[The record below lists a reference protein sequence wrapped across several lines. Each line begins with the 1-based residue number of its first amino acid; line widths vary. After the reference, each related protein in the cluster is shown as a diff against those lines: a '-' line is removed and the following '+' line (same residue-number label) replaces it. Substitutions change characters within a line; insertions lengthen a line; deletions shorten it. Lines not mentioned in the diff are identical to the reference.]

1 MEEQEKKARTCW
13 RCDRYNAYFTKTFI
27 GITRENV
34 GYCMRKREIV
44 KKDMTACEEFCG
56 RRARDIG
63 RRKDR
68 ALKALE
74 GLAQDMNVLKTI
86 LCDETEDR
94 AEALRQTTSELK
106 YYLKKYE
113 ESKNK

>member
-1 MEEQEKKARTCW
+1 MEEQEKKTRTCW
-13 RCDRYNAYFTKTFI
+13 RCDSYEPYFTKTFI
-27 GITRENV
+27 GMSREKV
-34 GYCMRKREIV
+34 GRCSQKKEVVKR
-44 KKDMTACEEFCG
+44 DAPACEKYCG
-56 RRARDIG
+56 RKGRYIG
-63 RRKDR
+63 ERKDR
-68 ALKALE
+68 ALRAIE
-74 GLAQDMNVLKTI
+74 GIAQDMNVLKTI

>member
-1 MEEQEKKARTCW
+1 MEEEKKARTCW
-13 RCDRYNAYFTKTFI
+13 RCDSYEPYFTKTYI
-27 GITRENV
+27 GIKRERV

-44 KKDMTACEEFCG
+44 KKDTPACEAFCG
-56 RRARDIG
+56 RRARDIS
-63 RRKDR
+63 RRKDCALR
-68 ALKALE
+68 AL
-74 GLAQDMNVLKTI
+74 GGIAQDMNVLKTI

-113 ESKNK
+113 ETKNK